1 MKNRSTPRL
10 WMAIGFI
17 ALLFTITACERTAPA
32 ADTPPTATA
41 DPLQPTAVIVPALPS
56 PTPAP
61 SEEIPPT
68 DPNTP
73 PTDGNQE
80 STAVDPTAEPTTPD
94 QGQPQQDQVH
104 TVGAGDTLSTIGLQ
118 YGVTAEEIIA
128 ANNLTDPNALTI
140 GQILVIPAPG
150 SVTVPPVVEAT
161 AVPPSSGVEQTHT
174 VAAGENLFRI
184 GLRYGCSV
192 DQLATYNNIGAPYTL
207 YVGDQIRIPA
217 SC

>member
-1 MKNRSTPRL
+1 MKNRSTSRL
-10 WMAIGFI
+10 WMAIGFV
-17 ALLFTITACERTAPA
+17 ALLLTITACERTAPTV
-32 ADTPPTATA
+32 DTPAPATV

-56 PTPAP
+56 ATPFTAEEQPT
-61 SEEIPPT
+61 T
-68 DPNTP
+68 DPGSQ
-73 PTDGNQE
+73 PTDGDGQ
-80 STAVDPTAEPTTPD
+80 TAVDPTAEPAPPD
-94 QGQPQQDQVH
+94 QGQQEQIH

-140 GQILVIPAPG
+140 GQTLIIPAPG
-150 SVTVPPVVEAT
+150 SVVVPPVTQAT
-161 AVPPSSGVEQTHT
+161 AVPPSTGVEQLHT

-184 GLRYGCSV
+184 GLRYGCTV

-207 YVGDQIRIPA
+207 YVGDQVRIPA